1 MNFEARS
8 IHLSAFAAIV
18 LLLVTVSS
26 ANAQGVPYLVDVMCG
41 DVNIGEIVVSTYEVS
56 GSGVEIEACF
66 NKTADC
72 CCDEF
77 RWLQIVY
84 HVDDIPL
91 HTPPQDGDCSDNDK
105 PSVPFIDTPKGGYCE
120 WAFDDLPWYNEI
132 GEGTVDCP
140 YPYYLSDGPNVKSM
154 SLIGTKGDN
163 DVRFETWLV
172 SFDDNEKTIC
182 GLAHIRWGYKR
193 VGDVVTPYDLESV
206 DHLTNAEIG
215 TALDNGMFG
224 DWTFSDSYGDCC
236 PANLDVVFIMDVT
249 GSTGALLPNWQAQM
263 PGVIS
268 DIQAAFPGTKFGLVS
283 HLDFPFAPYGDVGE
297 WAYRMESPLSDD
309 PTQLST
315 ALAALSN
322 GWGYDEPES
331 QYEAIYQT
339 VSGEGRDL
347 TGDGDF
353 TDVGEIAPSNMGY
366 GPSDEIVIFHFTYPV
381 EFHDRDAEPYYPY
394 AGSAP
399 VAGRT
404 ATIDLLLA
412 EPVIYFG
419 LITAKKS
426 SDENSLQTGEPL
438 DDLQFARGMSQM
450 QELADI
456 TGGAVLDVGY
466 DLSGLDSAI
475 AQAIYVIDPQMD
487 VVPDSLD
494 FSPLRNNQSY
504 PFEFTIYETGD
515 TTDLTNVDISIENDL
530 IDEYGHVLPMNLFTF
545 TPSHIDVIQA
555 GGSETVSGMLSVPDG
570 AVLDLTDC
578 GTFSGEIT
586 VHSTKR
592 KITIAVTATT
602 SVGPIPT
609 NEWINVY
616 CRCPKLNGV
625 LLSEGDV
632 IKAYDPDGV
641 LCGQDVV
648 RADGSFG
655 FMPIYRDDFV
665 TPNLDEG
672 AEPGDQISFTINDVE
687 VFTDP
692 VIYWTSNGDS
702 YELCRFHTCKII
714 HLHEGWN
721 LISWNLNYTELTSD
735 FVLSHLDKCECV
747 DVILGFDRGAM
758 TYDPFLPQ
766 YSTLPYVDYF
776 HGYWLKMHCA
786 WDLEICGEAIDPS
799 EYIDI
804 YTGWNLVSYWPVQ
817 TLPLEVGFATIL
829 DCIEI
834 AIGFDNGGQ
843 VWVPGK
849 EPFNTL
855 TDLSELFGYW
865 IKSSCDGALIYP
877 GWDTPPPAPDG
888 LAKPLA
894 NSDRDVTPSRTWMSL
909 YGSDIKVDG
918 SIIDN
923 NSVIEAYSTDQVLC
937 GRGVYT
943 DGMLRFTPV
952 YGQDNLDDA
961 TAGYPTGEEQF
972 SICVN
977 KVRVYPDI
985 TWTGNGNVFGLTQL
999 STKATAAGLQP
1010 IDYSLAQNY
1019 PNPFNPTTVISYNL
1033 PSASHVRLSV
1043 YNLLGQ
1049 NVRTLVDGESTAGAH
1064 REIWD
1069 ATDDGG
1075 NPVASGVYFYRLETT
1090 DFTQTKKMLLA
1101 K

>member
-1 MNFEARS
+1 MNICSLLRTTLLITTLLFGVSTASAVDIPGTVPSDFDWDAFSPDGATS
-8 IHLSAFAAIV
+8 IDPVVTEVGRISLSIDG
-18 LLLVTVSS
+18 VSS
-26 ANAQGVPYLVDVMCG
+26 GNPTAVLQAEKPVGATVRKAIFATATTGWSNYSLLPGDVTINGVPVVWDNIIPNHVSSFNHIADVTDLVKPILDAAMAGRVPFAIGEADPDIVDGNILAVIFDDPNQTDDATAILLFGAQDVAGDQFLIGLAEPLDLADPSSVVTMSLGISYGYQMPDHDVQFSLVDVNGSRLSSSAGGQDDGISPDWNDYGNGALITVGGLDDDPANPPDPFSPPLDFDYDDELYDLIPFVQQG
-41 DVNIGEIVVSTYEVS
+41 DVQITVNTSNPSNDDNIFFGAFYLT
-56 GSGVEIEACF
+56 
-66 NKTADC
+66 
-72 CCDEF
+72 
-77 RWLQIVY
+77 
-84 HVDDIPL
+84 
-91 HTPPQDGDCSDNDK
+91 
-105 PSVPFIDTPKGGYCE
+105 VPAI
-120 WAFDDLPWYNEI
+120 I
-132 GEGTVDCP
+132 GEGCL
-140 YPYYLSDGPNVKSM
+140 LSPTFATNPV
-154 SLIGTKGDN
+154 GTQH
-163 DVRFETWLV
+163 T
-172 SFDDNEKTIC
+172 
-182 GLAHIRWGYKR
+182 
-193 VGDVVTPYDLESV
+193 
-206 DHLTNAEIG
+206 
-215 TALDNGMFG
+215 
-224 DWTFSDSYGDCC
+224 
-236 PANLDVVFIMDVT
+236 
-249 GSTGALLPNWQAQM
+249 
-263 PGVIS
+263 
-268 DIQAAFPGTKFGLVS
+268 
-283 HLDFPFAPYGDVGE
+283 
-297 WAYRMESPLSDD
+297 
-309 PTQLST
+309 
-315 ALAALSN
+315 
-322 GWGYDEPES
+322 
-331 QYEAIYQT
+331 
-339 VSGEGRDL
+339 
-347 TGDGDF
+347 
-353 TDVGEIAPSNMGY
+353 
-366 GPSDEIVIFHFTYPV
+366 
-381 EFHDRDAEPYYPY
+381 
-394 AGSAP
+394 
-399 VAGRT
+399 
-404 ATIDLLLA
+404 
-412 EPVIYFG
+412 
-419 LITAKKS
+419 
-426 SDENSLQTGEPL
+426 
-438 DDLQFARGMSQM
+438 
-450 QELADI
+450 
-456 TGGAVLDVGY
+456 
-466 DLSGLDSAI
+466 
-475 AQAIYVIDPQMD
+475 
-487 VVPDSLD
+487 
-494 FSPLRNNQSY
+494 
-504 PFEFTIYETGD
+504 
-515 TTDLTNVDISIENDL
+515 
-530 IDEYGHVLPMNLFTF
+530 
-545 TPSHIDVIQA
+545 
-555 GGSETVSGMLSVPDG
+555 
-570 AVLDLTDC
+570 
-578 GTFSGEIT
+578 
-586 VHSTKR
+586 
-592 KITIAVTATT
+592 VTATVNDEDANPVADREVNFEIIGGPHSGLVDAVMT
-602 SVGPIPT
+602 DGNGKADFVYTGNSVGIDTIQAWFMNSADEMQMAENFSYKEWTDEGIHPT

-665 TPNLDEG
+665 TLNLDEG

-702 YELCRFHTCKII
+702 FELCRFHTCKII

-786 WDLEICGEAIDPS
+786 WDLEICGETIDPS

-923 NSVIEAYSTDQVLC
+923 NSVIEAYSADQVLC
-937 GRGVYT
+937 GRGVYM

-961 TAGYPTGEEQF
+961 TAGYPTGEEPF

-1049 NVRTLVDGESTAGAH
+1049 NVRTLVDGESTAGTH